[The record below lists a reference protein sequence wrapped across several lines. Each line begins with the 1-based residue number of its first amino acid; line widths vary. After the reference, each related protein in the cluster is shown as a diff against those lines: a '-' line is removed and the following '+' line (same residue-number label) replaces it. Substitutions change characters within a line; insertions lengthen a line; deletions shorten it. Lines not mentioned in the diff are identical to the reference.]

1 MKIKEDIEQLLIKFA
16 EVSDLFYKQKN
27 SEAYNTLF
35 SVLNDIE
42 QVINNLK
49 NLKNDNKNQN
59 FDESKINS
67 TLFNA
72 KTAMENNDN
81 ILLAD
86 IINYELREH
95 FENVISNL

>member
-1 MKIKEDIEQLLIKFA
+1 MKIKEDIEQLLNKFA
-16 EVSDLFYKQKN
+16 VVSDLFYKQKN
-27 SEAYNTLF
+27 SEAYNVLF

-42 QVINNLK
+42 QVINVLK
-49 NLKNDNKNQN
+49 NLNCENKNLY

-67 TLFNA
+67 TLYNA
-72 KTAMENNDN
+72 KTALENNDN